1 MNALILIAGA
11 LIVDFALG
19 DPEFAFHPVRLMGKL
34 AASVE
39 GNLRSLRLR
48 LFAAGTLGWLIVV
61 GSSAGIAALLLFL
74 FRLLGSVSGGALGG
88 RIGFLAAGIA
98 VIYCSIAPRDLAKH
112 ALKVKKALETDGL
125 QAGRDAVS
133 LIVGRDVDSLD
144 EAGVIKACVE
154 SVAESAT
161 DGVIAPIFW
170 ALILGPAGAIAY
182 RAANTLDSLWGH
194 KSEAYLFYGRF
205 AARADDAANWIP
217 ARVGFFVSVAASA
230 LLGLDAGSALRLG
243 WRDRRKHESP
253 NAAWLEAAFAGAL
266 GLRLGGPCRYSG
278 ELLDKPY
285 LGDGNKTPVV
295 KDIARAVGLMYATV
309 LLFSALGIL
318 ACFALRCA
326 AALLG
331 IAA

>member
-19 DPEFAFHPVRLMGKL
+19 DPEFRFHPVRLMGKL
-34 AASVE
+34 AIAIE
-39 GNLRSLRLR
+39 INLRRLR
-48 LFAAGTLGWLIVV
+48 IRPFAAGILGWLIVV
-61 GSSAGIAALLLFL
+61 GSSAGIALLLLLLFW
-74 FRLLGSVSGGALGG
+74 LLGSVSGGANGG
-88 RIGFLAAGIA
+88 RLGFLASGI
-98 VIYCSIAPRDLAKH
+98 VLVYFSIAPRDLAKH
-112 ALKVKKALETDGL
+112 ALKVKKALETEGL
-125 QAGRDAVS
+125 QAGRKAVS
-133 LIVGRDVDSLD
+133 MIVGRDVDSLD
-144 EAGVIKACVE
+144 EAGVIKACIE
-154 SVAESAT
+154 SVAESAV

-182 RAANTLDSLWGH
+182 RAANTLDSMWGH
-194 KSEAYLFYGRF
+194 KNEAYLFFGRF

-217 ARVGFFVSVAASA
+217 ARIAFFVSVAISA

-278 ELLDKPY
+278 EPLDKPY
-285 LGDGNKTPVV
+285 LGDGNKTPVA

-309 LLFSALGIL
+309 LLFSALGLI
-318 ACFALRCA
+318 ACYALRWA